1 MRQRMT
7 VVPSLLLLVLVFVPN
22 AAKAQ
27 YANAVISYDAGSMP
41 ASGYTDSSTALGSP
55 ERITGEAVLFPGVV
69 SPFNP
74 PFGTDEMVSIGEGG
88 HLTLQLSN
96 FVIPQAAT
104 PVLGFFTNAGLIDNN
119 FPTGQT
125 SAVLGE
131 TSGTFGIDRAV
142 VEVSAD
148 NLTYVSLGEV
158 LFDIP
163 ANAYTD
169 LTDPFSGVA
178 GSVTSDYRQPFT
190 GVLSDFASHVYSQAG
205 PNNDIVDLL
214 GGGGGGTWLDL
225 SSSGLAQIG
234 YVRISVADDGNATTG
249 LNFELDSVV
258 IGNGFAGSVV
268 PEPSMV
274 VLMFAGAVLLWA
286 AGARRRSGHNV

>member
-1 MRQRMT
+1 MRQLLT

-22 AAKAQ
+22 AARAQ
-27 YANAVISYDAGSMP
+27 YASAVISYDAGSSA
-41 ASGYTDSSTALGSP
+41 ASDYNDSSTALGAP
-55 ERITGEAVLFPGVV
+55 ERITGEGGFPGVV

-74 PFGTDEMVSIGEGG
+74 PFGIDELVSIGEGG
-88 HLTLQLSN
+88 QLTLQLSH
-96 FVIPQAAT
+96 FVIPQLGT
-104 PVLGFFTNAGLIDNN
+104 PVLGFFTNTGLIDNN
-119 FPTGQT
+119 YPNGQT

-178 GSVTSDYRQPFT
+178 GSVTSDFRQPFT
-190 GVLSDFASHVYSQAG
+190 GVLSDFASQVYSQAG

-225 SSSGLAQIG
+225 SSSGLAQVG

-249 LNFELDSVV
+249 LNFELASVV

-268 PEPSMV
+268 PEPSM
-274 VLMFAGAVLLWA
+274 AVLLFVGVAGLWA